1 MKKYLNRKVVSLAT
15 TILFILLAVAGTTFA
30 YYSDATAS
38 VSNSVSV
45 GSVETEI
52 VEQVDEFGKKNVTIK
67 NVGKSDCYIRARIT
81 KNPENAPV
89 EIVGLN
95 LTDWELHADG
105 FYYYK
110 QKVSPTAPQNFTTP
124 LFTGYEITDVDNFI
138 PFEITIYQEAVQAAV
153 YDESNNQHVYT
164 MNEAWEVYDNGT
176 N

>member
-1 MKKYLNRKVVSLAT
+1 MNKYFNRKVISLAT
-15 TILFILLAVAGTTFA
+15 TILLIVLAVAGTTFA

-81 KNPENAPV
+81 KSPENAPV
-89 EIVGLN
+89 KIVGLN
-95 LTDWELHADG
+95 LTDWELHPDG

-110 QKVSPTAPQNFTTP
+110 QKVSPTDQQNFTTP

-153 YDESNNQHVYT
+153 YDEANNQHVYT